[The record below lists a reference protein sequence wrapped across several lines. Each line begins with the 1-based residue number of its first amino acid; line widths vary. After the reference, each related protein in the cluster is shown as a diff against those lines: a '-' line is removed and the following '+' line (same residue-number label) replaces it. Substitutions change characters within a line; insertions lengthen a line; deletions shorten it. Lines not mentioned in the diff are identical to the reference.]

1 MMAMRQDGQELEG
14 PSQESGLCSKHHE
27 RTLEAFQW
35 WDGMT
40 RMALENFHPGCSLE
54 IGEGQQSIQVRY
66 FKTFGGN

>member
-40 RMALENFHPGCSLE
+40 RMALENFILAALE